1 MTGVCG
7 RCGGRYARKSVV
19 LVLKGILAGIDALTA
34 AIAKVVAWLLLP
46 LVLFIAYEVVMR
58 YAFNRPT
65 LWVFDMS
72 YFLSSLVVS
81 LGAAYTLQRKGHVSV
96 DVFYE
101 RFPERVRALID
112 VTFYLLLFFTT
123 WLLIINVMV
132 PHVINS
138 WQRNELAATGIWRPP
153 IYPFKTWILA
163 GVVLLVLQGVA
174 EFIRALFVLLGRPL
188 HTPPPAPSEG
198 GARDE
203 ILL

>member
-1 MTGVCG
+1 M
-7 RCGGRYARKSVV
+7 AV
-19 LVLKGILAGIDALTA
+19 LRGLLKGIDALTA

-46 LVLFIAYEVVMR
+46 LVLFIAYEVLMR

-72 YFLSSLVVS
+72 YFLTSLVVS

-101 RFPERVRALID
+101 RFPERVRAFID
-112 VTFYLLLFFTT
+112 VLFYLLLFFTT

-138 WQRNELAATGIWRPP
+138 WQRGELAATGIWRPP
-153 IYPFKTWILA
+153 IYPFKTWILV

-188 HTPPPAPSEG
+188 ETPPPAAAEG
-198 GARDE
+198 DVRDE